1 VPVPAGLAKH
11 CPDGIDVY
19 FDNVGGDHLEA
30 AIGRMNNFG
39 RIAACGSIAQYNA
52 TEPVSGPRNLG
63 LIVPKRLTMR
73 GFIVSDHGDRM
84 PDFYGDMSQ
93 WIAAGQVKW
102 EETIYQGIENAVPAF
117 LGLFTGE
124 NLGKMVV
131 EL

>member
-1 VPVPAGLAKH
+1 
-11 CPDGIDVY
+11 
-19 FDNVGGDHLEA
+19 
-30 AIGRMNNFG
+30 
-39 RIAACGSIAQYNA
+39 
-52 TEPVSGPRNLG
+52 
-63 LIVPKRLTMR
+63 
-73 GFIVSDHGDRM
+73 
-84 PDFYGDMSQ
+84 MSQ